1 MSRCEPLPVLE
12 ATHFVGSNLGLTITE
27 GRNIMNKKML
37 IAVGLTVVSF
47 GAPSAVFAGEVTGGP
62 VPKDTGM
69 RDHANSV
76 CGFSGLEEN
85 PAFQDRADNEKPG
98 RLTQTPHYR
107 MIASGPSYAPPGTP
121 GEACNPT
128 ND

>member
-1 MSRCEPLPVLE
+1 
-12 ATHFVGSNLGLTITE
+12 
-27 GRNIMNKKML
+27 MNKKML

-47 GAPSAVFAGEVTGGP
+47 SAPSAVFAGEVTGGP
-62 VPKDTGM
+62 VPKETGM
-69 RDHANSV
+69 RDHAKSV

-85 PAFQDRADNEKPG
+85 PNFQDRPDNEKPG